1 VVIAL
6 FCSYSAAYISPL
18 KFWPLAFL
26 GIAYPVI
33 LAFNLFFIL
42 LWLFLWN
49 KFVVLSLVAVIS
61 GAGNLRTMVPVRFG
75 SKPVIHGTP
84 FKAISYNVHSLY
96 GNTVG
101 NLVPEA
107 RSQVT
112 EFLAEEKADL
122 ICVQEFYAL
131 GEDYMKTL
139 HKFSH
144 SIHLDYY
151 YFKNYRDFWQKTKIN
166 AIATFSRYPVTNQG
180 YFRLEDKSTFGIFT
194 DIAIGADTIRVYN
207 LHLESIRLG
216 NDDYSFYSQLTDP
229 AANEKNFG
237 KGSRKMLWKLK
248 KAFILRAKQ
257 VSILTS
263 DMKSCRYPILIAGD
277 FNDTPSSYA
286 YHILS
291 KERQDAFVEAG
302 NEFIGKTYAG
312 RFPAFRIDYI
322 LYGDYFTALKY
333 QKKEVNLSDHY
344 PIITE
349 FRLKH

>member
-1 VVIAL
+1 
-6 FCSYSAAYISPL
+6 
-18 KFWPLAFL
+18 
-26 GIAYPVI
+26 
-33 LAFNLFFIL
+33 
-42 LWLFLWN
+42 
-49 KFVVLSLVAVIS
+49 
-61 GAGNLRTMVPVRFG
+61 
-75 SKPVIHGTP
+75 
-84 FKAISYNVHSLY
+84 
-96 GNTVG
+96 
-101 NLVPEA
+101 
-107 RSQVT
+107 
-112 EFLAEEKADL
+112 
-122 ICVQEFYAL
+122 
-131 GEDYMKTL
+131 
-139 HKFSH
+139 
-144 SIHLDYY
+144 
-151 YFKNYRDFWQKTKIN
+151 
-166 AIATFSRYPVTNQG
+166 
-180 YFRLEDKSTFGIFT
+180 
-194 DIAIGADTIRVYN
+194 
-207 LHLESIRLG
+207 
-216 NDDYSFYSQLTDP
+216 
-229 AANEKNFG
+229 
-237 KGSRKMLWKLK
+237 MLWKLK